1 MDNHIIQ
8 ELIDRYVT
16 VSFQVHKKAESL
28 IKGQIGDDLTNDQ
41 HYVLRY
47 ISKSEE
53 CTSSELADA
62 FEVNKSAITAIINRM
77 ADKGLIKRTRDE
89 NDRRVVY
96 LTLTEEGN
104 TLYHTCQEKI
114 QFLVESIITQ
124 FEESEIKNF
133 INTFEKLAEILANKE
148 NLPIGEPLN
157 AKTEA

>member
-1 MDNHIIQ
+1 MTNQVIQ

-28 IKGQIGDDLTNDQ
+28 IKGKIGDDLTNDQ
-41 HYVLRY
+41 HYILRY
-47 ISKSEE
+47 ISQSEE

-96 LTLTEEGN
+96 LTLTDEGN
-104 TLYHTCQEKI
+104 ILYQNCQEKI

-133 INTFEKLAEILANKE
+133 INTYEKLAQILDHKKKE
-148 NLPIGEPLN
+148 ELGE
-157 AKTEA
+157 